1 MHGWMDRPMDARMD
15 EWIDG
20 ERNGYMNRRVMD
32 EQTGGCVD
40 GQMNSWVNFLKYF
53 ACGMQNL
60 SSLHAQEPTSMAHIK
75 NPH

>member
-40 GQMNSWVNFLKYF
+40 GQMNRWMDGVVN
-53 ACGMQNL
+53 
-60 SSLHAQEPTSMAHIK
+60 H
-75 NPH
+75 